1 MSKKINLEYHSSK
14 ESFFIN
20 HLQKLEDSI
29 TDSHPKIDGDNWD
42 DLSTCIDIIKGHAL
56 SDELLIRFTK
66 LGIFLQDTGL
76 IISQFY
82 EALLS
87 LNQEQLSKALK
98 EISTFKYKLSEN
110 AREYLFNKVFTDNA
124 ASKFNTAQMAELIC
138 NLSISNSKTWAKK
151 ATEFMTHLSSLKDET
166 QQNYSI
172 IWQRYVEPE
181 MAFEFFKGIDIKEY
195 LIPLNA
201 YSQAREIEKIFELK
215 NLKEVPDL
223 LSKLLHKIKEF
234 IPEMEPSVQETFD
247 LRTTESGAE
256 LAKSLLAEVWADLP
270 KMDRS
275 VSEYIK
281 SNNYF
286 TTSPKKYDPNYD
298 ILSASF
304 NTEVFSLVEEK
315 AKTNNNLIKQLILS
329 GNRYFKDIANIV
341 IYSSPGTHLNG
352 EVIKTLIL
360 TGEKKNILES
370 FKLSNIDNQKE

>member
-151 ATEFMTHLSSLKDET
+151 ATEFMTHLSKLK
-166 QQNYSI
+166 
-172 IWQRYVEPE
+172 R
-181 MAFEFFKGIDIKEY
+181 
-195 LIPLNA
+195 
-201 YSQAREIEKIFELK
+201 
-215 NLKEVPDL
+215 
-223 LSKLLHKIKEF
+223 
-234 IPEMEPSVQETFD
+234 
-247 LRTTESGAE
+247 
-256 LAKSLLAEVWADLP
+256 
-270 KMDRS
+270 
-275 VSEYIK
+275 
-281 SNNYF
+281 
-286 TTSPKKYDPNYD
+286 
-298 ILSASF
+298 
-304 NTEVFSLVEEK
+304 
-315 AKTNNNLIKQLILS
+315 
-329 GNRYFKDIANIV
+329 
-341 IYSSPGTHLNG
+341 
-352 EVIKTLIL
+352 
-360 TGEKKNILES
+360 
-370 FKLSNIDNQKE
+370 